1 MRFKSRYFLCELV
14 LEDPR
19 WRQSITEV
27 AVWYNVKETVAR
39 LHGDFGAAACSVG
52 MSVKYLNAYTGI
64 IMLRCRKAFHQL
76 LWSSLPFLTRLENR
90 GQRYPCF
97 INTLHVG
104 GVYYQYNFMAYI
116 ISTTS
121 WRILPL
127 QLHRRILPVQL
138 HGVYYQYNF
147 IGVYYQYNF
156 IGVYYQ
162 YNFIGVYYQYNFMAY
177 ITSTTS

>member
-64 IMLRCRKAFHQL
+64 ILLRCRKAFHQL
-76 LWSSLPFLTRLENR
+76 LWSSLPFITRLEYR

-97 INTLHVG
+97 INTIHVG
-104 GVYYQYNFMAYI
+104 GTIRTCQKFLIRYN
-116 ISTTS
+116 
-121 WRILPL
+121 RR
-127 QLHRRILPVQL
+127 QLALLLKNCTNPEEKRAIQKSIESCSLENIQEPE
-138 HGVYYQYNF
+138 F
-147 IGVYYQYNF
+147 SADEDI
-156 IGVYYQ
+156 
-162 YNFIGVYYQYNFMAY
+162 A
-177 ITSTTS
+177 